1 MYERHCSS
9 LSGPAHAIVT
19 TTYGVK
25 QNSILNNLEYFHV
38 TSGLPPDIMHNF
50 FEGVAVFEFKS
61 MLSVFI
67 QDLKLFTLTTLN
79 RRIQHFPFGFPDAKI
94 NLFHYPFTY
103 CQLLLMMLL
112 NKVVRVF
119 FFHLPFLKVTFSLFH
134 LFLVHKPGV

>member
-38 TSGLPPDIMHNF
+38 TSGLPPDIMHNI

-79 RRIQHFPFGFPDAKI
+79 RRIQHFPFGFPDAKNKPLPLPI
-94 NLFHYPFTY
+94 HILSTSPNDALKQSCKGFLFSSPF
-103 CQLLLMMLL
+103 
-112 NKVVRVF
+112 
-119 FFHLPFLKVTFSLFH
+119 S
-134 LFLVHKPGV
+134 